1 MGKMKKEQDGSQ
13 QVEFLCM
20 SDRTINVKLCRPIPS
35 SLVIN
40 DRQLSKLELRLP
52 VRCIQNQV
60 YDNRIWLMLTDRAA
74 ISRSLFLHFFSS
86 CSMSRLARLLV
97 KSTQTLFNQ
106 ISQKASSLLILF
118 LSLYIFMINGMIMI
132 RMNISIRKFTWKVNE
147 ISNIEYCIKYPFVI
161 YLSLQQVE
169 NYKSNHQ
176 SYEI

>member
-60 YDNRIWLMLTDRAA
+60 YDNGIWLMLTDRAA
-74 ISRSLFLHFFSS
+74 ISRSLFLHFFLLALCLVLLAYLSS
-86 CSMSRLARLLV
+86 QRKLYSIKSV
-97 KSTQTLFNQ
+97 KKRAPFSFFFSLPLSHYVYDKWDDNDKNEHIHSQ
-106 ISQKASSLLILF
+106 IYLKSKWDF
-118 LSLYIFMINGMIMI
+118 
-132 RMNISIRKFTWKVNE
+132 E
-147 ISNIEYCIKYPFVI
+147 HCIKYPFVI
-161 YLSLQQVE
+161 YICHY
-169 NYKSNHQ
+169 NR
-176 SYEI
+176 

>member
-1 MGKMKKEQDGSQ
+1 
-13 QVEFLCM
+13 M

-74 ISRSLFLHFFSS
+74 ISRSLFFLRFLLFLLYVSSCSLTCQVNANSIQSNQSKSELPSHFFS
-86 CSMSRLARLLV
+86 
-97 KSTQTLFNQ
+97 
-106 ISQKASSLLILF
+106 
-118 LSLYIFMINGMIMI
+118 LSIFMINGMIMI

-161 YLSLQQVE
+161 YLSL
-169 NYKSNHQ
+169 
-176 SYEI
+176 